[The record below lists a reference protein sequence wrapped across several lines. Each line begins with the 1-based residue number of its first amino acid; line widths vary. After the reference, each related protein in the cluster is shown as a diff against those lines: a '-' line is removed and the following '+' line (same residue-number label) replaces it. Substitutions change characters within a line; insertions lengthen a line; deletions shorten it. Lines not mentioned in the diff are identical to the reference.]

1 LTAAFIT
8 GTTTVLAVYGKERTQ
23 RKQKKEREHVNAR
36 ICPILT
42 VDLSANT
49 KDLLVDNV
57 GVCLVQVVQ
66 PMFK

>member
-36 ICPILT
+36 KERKKERKKE
-42 VDLSANT
+42 S
-49 KDLLVDNV
+49 
-57 GVCLVQVVQ
+57 
-66 PMFK
+66 M